1 MAARAAG
8 ARFRIA
14 HVINTLDVGGAERL
28 VVALARSQR
37 RSGHTVQV
45 QCVFRSGPLEA
56 ELAADGISV
65 LAGHMTSRVGR
76 ARALA
81 AAFWRFSPDVVH
93 CHNVAAT
100 LLAAPIARL
109 LGARAVIS
117 TIHGIDEHGS
127 ASLEGAKFWLAARA
141 CSYVVGVSGALSQV
155 LSRGR
160 FASRSRVVTILNG
173 ADAPSLPTFPPRPGG
188 PVLLCVA
195 RLSRMK
201 DHATLLRAIAAVRP
215 SQPDLQLWLV
225 GDGPERNALERLCQ
239 ELALVDTVHFFG
251 EQQDVGPWLARA
263 DLFVLSSA
271 AEGTP
276 LALMEA
282 LSAGLIPVVTAA
294 GGVPEIM
301 ARSGVGFVVPI
312 GDPAAMA
319 NAIGHAIEQRRSWPD
334 WRQRARDAYERHFT
348 IGRMCDDYEQLI
360 VRSLARGKRVEAP
373 SSQDAGVR
381 A

>member
-1 MAARAAG
+1 
-8 ARFRIA
+8 
-14 HVINTLDVGGAERL
+14 
-28 VVALARSQR
+28 
-37 RSGHTVQV
+37 
-45 QCVFRSGPLEA
+45 
-56 ELAADGISV
+56 
-65 LAGHMTSRVGR
+65 
-76 ARALA
+76 
-81 AAFWRFSPDVVH
+81 
-93 CHNVAAT
+93 
-100 LLAAPIARL
+100 
-109 LGARAVIS
+109 VIS

-173 ADAPSLPTFPPRPGG
+173 AEAPSLPTLPPRPGG

-301 ARSGVGFVVPI
+301 ERSGVGFVVPI